1 MFWKL
6 KRPDSF
12 LKGILVLVVFSFS
25 LAAGKDSVN
34 AAFAGDLKSGAVVL
48 VNHLSPSYP
57 DFQHFIQPYLD
68 HFGVPYTILD
78 IASQAVG
85 LDIGDVALIIVG
97 HSQLDPNLNRL
108 DAAEQAYISAAVS
121 AGTGLVNFD
130 NDLSSGGLFRYQ
142 YIQDIFG
149 FDYTSPVSG
158 SGVTFTSVGGDLGI
172 KINCQDDSHQDP
184 VLETFTNPALFDDED
199 GKWDEFLWE
208 GYRDYAGVFGGLSE
222 ASSGNLE
229 TIHFYADV
237 PNGTYQLVANLYH
250 SRELRYY
257 WGYTPGAP
265 RAYSIDVDSGPS
277 GDFSEFELGTIE
289 VSNSHFNLYTD
300 YGEDLGGTSFAYF
313 GWAWIRLIPID
324 TTWPEM
330 HYITM
335 RHDAGETISTGSM
348 TMAGISLPEDVV
360 GLAKTVS
367 QPFLAVTTHGLG
379 NAVQWGTYNWMSNT
393 VKGPVYGFDDL
404 VWRSIVWA
412 ARKPFVMQ
420 GTPNF
425 VTMRV
430 DDESGPFGWIEI
442 ANEFGLKPWTGLFYY
457 DIDPFEAAHLS
468 TLVNSGNATASIHA
482 KSEAFFYYNH
492 GIGDFSDAIIADNF
506 SEATSWHLNNH
517 IPISKFVLPHF
528 YEFGTNVFQGLLD
541 WGVEFVGTLMD
552 PGSNYSAPWV
562 MNGPYRLYETGSSS
576 EVRPLYYADFL
587 SIPGHPEF
595 DGKFFNCVAEIRDDA
610 GYEWYPDN
618 DVQDSIGRGT
628 RQTERSLDSMALSTL
643 FTHGYYVD
651 SITSENWRAILQG
664 ITANLA
670 PYNPIYVTLDYACQY
685 LRAMHTSDIVSSS
698 YDPNTRQMTITLE
711 GETDMPTMFYLF
723 TEQGDDIHQVMV
735 DVPAFSGLSEVAY
748 TLAGPLDH
756 IVVTPASAIVVV
768 GGKQQFTAL
777 GYDIDNNP
785 IPNLPFT
792 WNVVN
797 GGGTIDT
804 SGIFTAGVV
813 EGTYHDSV
821 EASISGITGYA
832 SVEVVVP
839 TLDHFSF
846 EPIGGP
852 IYVDTLFQVT
862 IAARDVSENLVTGY
876 SGQVNLNDSTGTIE
890 PLTSGSFS
898 AGLWTGE
905 LKIGQAAHE
914 VTITASDGG
923 AIGTSQSFEVLLP
936 DLFYQVTSP
945 SYQHLKGEAFL
956 VTVATSADLM
966 IDLWENDHQDQVS
979 VTTTRMSSLEISGGQ
994 PTESLSTPS
1003 PSSPAMIAGHNG
1015 WEQDSLGLMHFFASD
1030 IPNGVYEVWADLYPK
1045 RQTRQYY
1052 GFTQAE
1058 VMTQSRWVDNM
1069 AGEGG
1074 SGQYNHFSLGLI
1086 EITDGSF
1093 NLWVG
1098 DGDIREGLPPDVYD
1112 WASIRLAL
1120 AGITMSS
1127 NSQTMLFDA
1136 DGDGIFGELGDNFK
1150 FLVGN
1155 AFDIM
1160 ARDTA
1165 AGNGVTI
1172 VATDKQGRLGY
1183 NTYTILSAV
1192 YLPVL
1197 FASGPPLGD

>member
-6 KRPDSF
+6 KRFDSF
-12 LKGILVLVVFSFS
+12 VKSILVLVVFSFS
-25 LAAGKDSVN
+25 LAAGKDSVKV
-34 AAFAGDLKSGAVVL
+34 AFADDLKSGAVVL
-48 VNHLSPSYP
+48 VNHLSPSYL

-68 HFGVPYTILD
+68 HFGVPYTVLD

-85 LDIGDVALIIVG
+85 LDIGDYALIIVG
-97 HSQLDPNLNRL
+97 HRQLDPNLTNL
-108 DAAEQAYISAAVS
+108 ATAEQAYISAAVS

-130 NDLSSGGLFRYQ
+130 NDLSSGALSRYE

-149 FDYTSPVSG
+149 FDYISPLSG
-158 SGVTFTSVGGDLGI
+158 SDVTFTSVGGDQGI
-172 KINCQDDSHQDP
+172 KINCEDDNHQDP
-184 VLETFTNPALFDDED
+184 VLETFINPALFDAED

-208 GYRDYAGVFGGLSE
+208 GYRDYAGVFGGLAE

-229 TIHFYADV
+229 KMHFFADV
-237 PNGTYQLVANLYH
+237 PNGTYRLVANLYH

-257 WGYTPGAP
+257 WGYTPQEP
-265 RAYSIDVDSGPS
+265 RSHSIDVDSGPA

-289 VSNSHFNLYTD
+289 VSNSHFDLYTD

-324 TTWPEM
+324 IPWSEM

-335 RHDAGETISTGSM
+335 RHDPGETISTESM
-348 TMAGISLPEDVV
+348 TMAGISLPEEVI

-367 QPFLAVTTHGLG
+367 QPFLAVTTYGLG
-379 NAVQWGTYNWMSNT
+379 NAVQWGTYNWMSHT

-420 GTPNF
+420 GSPNF

-442 ANEFGLKPWTGLFYY
+442 ANEFGIKPWTGLFYY
-457 DIDPFEAAHLS
+457 DVDPLEAIHLS
-468 TLVNSGNATASIHA
+468 TLVNSGNATASVHA
-482 KSEAFFYYNH
+482 KNEAFFYYNH
-492 GIGDFSDAIIADNF
+492 GIGDFSDAIIASNF
-506 SEATSWHLNNH
+506 FEATAWHLNNY

-541 WGVEFVGTLMD
+541 WGVEFVGAMVD
-552 PGSNYSAPWV
+552 PGNGYGSPWIL
-562 MNGPYRLYETGSSS
+562 NGPYRLFEAGSSS
-576 EVRPLYYADFL
+576 GGQPLYYADFL
-587 SIPGHPEF
+587 TVPGHPEF
-595 DGKFFNCVAEIRDDA
+595 DGEFFNCITEIRDDA

-618 DVQDSIGRGT
+618 DVQGSIGRGT
-628 RQTERSLDSMALSTL
+628 RQTKRALDSMALPTL

-698 YDPNTRQMTITLE
+698 YDPNTRQMSITLD
-711 GETDMPTMFYLF
+711 GETDLPTMFYLF
-723 TEQGDDIHQVMV
+723 TEQGDDILSVMV
-735 DVPAFSGLSEVAY
+735 DVPVFSGSTEVVY

-756 IVVTPASAIVVV
+756 IIVTPAYATVAV

-777 GYDIDNNP
+777 GYDIDDNP

-792 WNVVN
+792 WNLTN
-797 GGGTIDT
+797 GGGAIDAN
-804 SGIFTAGVV
+804 GLFTAGLI
-813 EGTYHDSV
+813 EDIYLDLV
-821 EASISGITGYA
+821 EATFSGISGYA

-839 TLDHFSF
+839 TLDHFTF
-846 EPIGGP
+846 EPIGSP
-852 IYVDTLFQVT
+852 IYVDIPFQVS
-862 IAARDVSENLVTGY
+862 IAGRDISGNLVTSY
-876 SGQVNLNDSTGTIE
+876 SGQVALSDSTGTIE

-905 LKIGQAAHE
+905 VQIGQVAQN

-923 AIGTSQSFEVLLP
+923 ATGTSQSFEVLLP
-936 DLFYQVTSP
+936 DLFYQVTSS
-945 SYQHLKGEAFL
+945 SYEHLKGEAFL
-956 VTVATSADLM
+956 VTVASSANLM
-966 IDLWENDHQDQVS
+966 IDLWENDHQDPV
-979 VTTTRMSSLEISGGQ
+979 LETNTPVPLLETSDVQRIDTLYTPG
-994 PTESLSTPS
+994 LSY
-1003 PSSPAMIAGHNG
+1003 PAMMSGNNG
-1015 WEQDSLGLMHFFASD
+1015 WEQVGLGLMHFFANN
-1030 IPNGVYEVWADLYPK
+1030 IPNGVYEVWATLGTK
-1045 RQTRQYY
+1045 HQTHQYY
-1052 GFTQAE
+1052 GFSQATA
-1058 VMTQSRWVDNM
+1058 MAQSRWVDHM
-1069 AGEGG
+1069 AVEGA
-1074 SGQYNHFSLGLI
+1074 SEQFTDYSLGLI
-1086 EITDGSF
+1086 EIKDGSF

-1098 DGDIREGLPPDVYD
+1098 DSAISVDVTPNIHD
-1112 WASIRLAL
+1112 WTSIRLAL
-1120 AGITMSS
+1120 AAITLSS

-1150 FLVGN
+1150 FLVGGG
-1155 AFDIM
+1155 FDIM
-1160 ARDTA
+1160 ARDTTP
-1165 AGNGVTI
+1165 GNDVTI
-1172 VATDKQGRLGY
+1172 VATDRQGRFGY
-1183 NTYTILSAV
+1183 NTYTILYAT
-1192 YLPVL
+1192 YLPML
-1197 FASGPPLGD
+1197 IASGPYTGD